1 MNDQS
6 IVAKIKKLKKAHN
19 AVILAHNYQVKEVQE
34 IADFRGDSLGLSR
47 KASATDAEVIV
58 FCGVHFMAET
68 AAILAPEK
76 TVLIP
81 DPEAGCPMA
90 DMITPEDLRAVR
102 AEHPGA
108 VVVTYVNSSAAVKA
122 ETDICCT
129 SANAVE
135 VVESIPPGREIIF
148 TPDKF
153 LGAYVMRKT
162 GRRLILYPGYCPVH
176 RKLLPEDIEKQKAL
190 HPRAVIMV
198 HPECTPEV
206 IDRADE
212 VLSTS
217 GMERFVRA
225 SDADEFIVGTEVDM
239 ITRLHGDNPNR
250 RFFPASDLVVCPN
263 MKKITLEKVLWSLE
277 EMRFEVTVS
286 EEIRR
291 RALTAVEAMVSMG
304 K

>member
-1 MNDQS
+1 MTDKN
-6 IVAKIKKLKKAHN
+6 IITKIRKLKKERN

-47 KASATDAEVIV
+47 TAAETEAEVIV

-90 DMITPEDLRAVR
+90 DMITPEELRAVK
-102 AEHPGA
+102 AAHPGA

-129 SANAVE
+129 SANAAE
-135 VVESIPPGREIIF
+135 VVESIPSDREIIF

-176 RKLLPEDIEKQKAL
+176 RKLLPEDIRRQKTL
-190 HPRAVIMV
+190 HPEAVVMV
-198 HPECTPEV
+198 HPECTPDV
-206 IDRADE
+206 IALADE

-225 SDADEFIVGTEVDM
+225 ATVDEFIVGTEVDM
-239 ITRLHGDNPNR
+239 VTRLRGDNPGR
-250 RFFPASDLVVCPN
+250 RFFPASELVFCPN

-277 EMRFEVTVS
+277 EMQFTVTVP
-286 EEIRR
+286 EDIRT
-291 RALTAVEAMVSMG
+291 RARAAVEAMISLG